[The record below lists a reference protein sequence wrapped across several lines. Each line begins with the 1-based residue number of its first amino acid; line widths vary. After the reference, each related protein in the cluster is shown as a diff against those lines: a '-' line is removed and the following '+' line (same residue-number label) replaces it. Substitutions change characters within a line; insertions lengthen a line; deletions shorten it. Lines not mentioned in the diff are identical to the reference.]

1 MWVSFPYST
10 SRPSYFLFICLLILW
25 GAFYPLKSSSQKIT
39 SQPALHY
46 YSVKN
51 GLANNVVNATLQ
63 DNRGFLWIA
72 TGDGLNRFDG
82 TEFTAYYH
90 KRNNARSLP
99 ANNISDLALLPGNR
113 IVIATTGGLCIMNT
127 INLQIKRFNS
137 LINNSQYSS
146 ASRFSFV
153 KYDRFHHLWAASES
167 ALYLLNDTMGVIRD
181 WTLPLK
187 GSSQKMPGYIKY
199 FLYPD
204 SIPGI
209 LNNRTVYRFRPSSKE
224 LLLDTALTEKLA
236 DDPPTTFL
244 CGNKNGLWWVKQGA
258 DSLYHQDNNGKFH
271 YYTFPPFVGK
281 EPLFTFLSCG
291 GDSILWCGNSD
302 GYLLAFNMVRH
313 RFKKQYLFFTSAP
326 VIGDWIFTADM
337 DYGKV
342 GNIWISTMRGLYK
355 FNPKIQANLSFDTS
369 FYFKN
374 AAIKTAAIN
383 AVLPVGSGYWV
394 GTYGSGLFWVD
405 PAKNLTRQFDLGSW
419 LRNWVWSIRRQSK
432 DTLWIGTQDGLIWFN
447 QLNNHYGQVHGRGLP
462 LALDSFTVT
471 TQFVDSH
478 RDLWMGISNSRGL
491 VRYNLDTHALH
502 YYKKQLPLPL
512 INCITED
519 SSGNL
524 WMGSLAGGG
533 LVYWDRGKDKFSL
546 LPART
551 NSNFE
556 QDKIFTIHADDFGN
570 VWFNA
575 GKSGLERYNIASH
588 TFTNYSR
595 DQGICSDVINSIF
608 GKGKDLWIATANGI
622 SRFNIITGHFKNYR
636 VPIEDPD
643 GPFDFVS
650 VEDSIVFIGGPL
662 KLQIIKDK
670 TGLESSV
677 FPRIYITALTIDGQS
692 TPLGQDSPLK
702 LKFDQNYLRISY
714 TAINFEDEAEN
725 HYFYK
730 LEGTNGSWIAAG
742 ESRVASYAGL
752 APGKYTFHVRA
763 SNNDH
768 LFSPKEATIAF
779 IIAPPFWQQIWFR
792 ILIVGLI
799 LLILVGLYKYRLRQ
813 IMRVQQV
820 RNRIAADLHDDL
832 GASLSNIAIQ
842 SSMAIGA
849 ETPNSKTQSEVKSL
863 FVSIREDALR
873 MSDAMDD
880 IVWFVNPRNDSL
892 DIVLSRM
899 RLYASKAFEAGNIQ
913 YDIQFPENAQ
923 KIKLSMTRRHDLF
936 LIFKE
941 AVNNITK
948 HAQCTS
954 AQIRLQL
961 QKNVL
966 ILEISDN
973 GKGFEKAAGSNR
985 NGLVNMQQRAKNCK
999 GELKITTTPAAGT
1012 FIVLRM
1018 KLDK

>member
-1 MWVSFPYST
+1 M
-10 SRPSYFLFICLLILW
+10 LLGI
-25 GAFYPLKSSSQKIT
+25 FYPLRSFSQKIT
-39 SQPALHY
+39 SLPALHY

-90 KRNNARSLP
+90 KRHNAQSLP
-99 ANNISDLALLPGNR
+99 ANNISDLVRLPGNR
-113 IVIATTGGLCIMNT
+113 MAIATTGGLCIMNT

-137 LINNSQYSS
+137 LIGTRHYSL
-146 ASRFSFV
+146 AGRFSFV
-153 KYDRFHHLWAASES
+153 KYDRFHHLWAGSGTAI
-167 ALYLLNDTMGVIRD
+167 YLLNDTMGIIRK
-181 WTLPLK
+181 WRLPLM
-187 GSSQKMPGYIKY
+187 GGFSNRPGYIKY

-204 SIPGI
+204 STPGI
-209 LNNRTVYRFRPSSKE
+209 LNNRTIYRFHPSNKE
-224 LLLDTALTEKLA
+224 LVQDDVMTEKLSEG
-236 DDPPTTFL
+236 PPTTFMF
-244 CGNKNGLWWVKQGA
+244 GNKNGLWWVKQGA

-271 YYTFPPFVGK
+271 YYSFPPFVGK
-281 EPLFTFLSCG
+281 VPLFTFLASG

-302 GYLLAFNMVRH
+302 GYLLAFNMKRH
-313 RFKKQYLFFTSAP
+313 QFENQYLFFTSAP

-337 DYGKV
+337 DYGKD

-355 FNPKIQANLSFDTS
+355 FNPNIQTNLCFDTS
-369 FYFKN
+369 YYFKM

-383 AVLPVGSGYWV
+383 AVQPVGSGFWI

-405 PAKNLTRQFDLGSW
+405 PAKNLTRHFDLGSW
-419 LRNWVWSIRRQSK
+419 LRNWVWSIRRQSR
-432 DTLWIGTQDGLIWFN
+432 DTLWIGTQEGLIWFN
-447 QLNNHYGQVHGRGLP
+447 QVNDHFGQIHGRGLP

-512 INCITED
+512 INCISED
-519 SSGNL
+519 PSGNL

-533 LVYWDRGKDKFSL
+533 LVYWDRGKNKFSL
-546 LPART
+546 LPARA

-556 QDKIFTIHADDFGN
+556 QDKIITIYADAFDN

-575 GKSGLERYNIASH
+575 GKSGLERYNIASRV
-588 TFTNYSR
+588 FTNYSR
-595 DQGICSDVINSIF
+595 EQGICSDVIKSIS

-622 SRFNIITGHFKNYR
+622 SRFDILTGHFKNYR

-650 VEDSIVFIGGPL
+650 VRDSLVFIGGPL
-662 KLQIIKDK
+662 KLQVIKTR
-670 TGLESSV
+670 TGLERPV
-677 FPRIYITALTIDGQS
+677 LPRIYITNLTIDGKS
-692 TPLGQDSPLK
+692 TPIVQDSPLK

-714 TAINFEDEAEN
+714 TAINFEDEADN

-730 LEGTNGSWIAAG
+730 LEGTNASWIAAG
-742 ESRVASYAGL
+742 NSREASYAGL
-752 APGKYTFHVRA
+752 APGKYTFHVKA

-768 LFSPKEATIAF
+768 LFSSKEATIAF
-779 IIAPPFWQQIWFR
+779 IIAPPFWRQLWFR
-792 ILIVGLI
+792 VLIAIFIFLI
-799 LLILVGLYKYRLRQ
+799 MYGVYKYRLRQ
-813 IMRVQQV
+813 ILRIQQV
-820 RNRIAADLHDDL
+820 RNSIAADLHDDL

-842 SSMAIGA
+842 SSMAMATAANG
-849 ETPNSKTQSEVKSL
+849 TNQPEVKS
-863 FVSIREDALR
+863 FFERIREDALQ
-873 MSDAMDD
+873 MSDSMDD

-899 RLYASKAFEAGNIQ
+899 RLYASKSFEAANIQ
-913 YDIQFPENAQ
+913 YDINFPDNTQ
-923 KIKLSMTRRHDLF
+923 NIKLSMTRRHDF
-936 LIFKE
+936 YLIFKE
-941 AVNNITK
+941 AVNNISK
-948 HAQCTS
+948 HAQCS
-954 AQIRLQL
+954 CVQIKLQL
-961 QKNVL
+961 WKNVL
-966 ILEISDN
+966 TLEIRDN
-973 GKGFEKAAGSNR
+973 GKGFDVTAKSNR
-985 NGLVNMQQRAKNCK
+985 NGLVNMKQRAINCK
-999 GELKITTTPAAGT
+999 GEFKIISTPTEGT
-1012 FIVLRM
+1012 RIFFRL